1 MSELMARLT
10 PEERRGEWVRYYSPK
25 RIYEQLLQVH
35 LLDRIPVNTV
45 LEIGPYYGLVTAMLD
60 NAGYDVTT
68 LDHVPLRFERP
79 RRPHIEMDLTAIDT
93 AKLKGFDCIMC
104 CATLEHIPYDKARAV
119 LRGFRESG
127 APFVLI
133 SVPYQGHELFFQ
145 TYFNRHMFNAQF
157 SWKKLRFLK
166 NFSIDTDP
174 TGHKWEI
181 GYKGM
186 PLRRYEAMLKET
198 GFTILRRTFS
208 YPSFAVFHLL
218 ANGARITGRRL

>member
-1 MSELMARLT
+1 MSEPMAHLT
-10 PEERRGEWVRYYSPK
+10 PEERRREWVRYYSSK

-35 LLDRIPVNTV
+35 LLDRCPVNTV

-68 LDHVPLRFERP
+68 MDHVPLRFERP
-79 RRPHIEMDLTAIDT
+79 RRPHIEMDLTAIDA

-119 LRGFRESG
+119 LRGFREAG

-145 TYFNRHMFNAQF
+145 VYFNRLMLKAQF
-157 SWKKLRFLK
+157 SWKKFRFLK
-166 NFSIDTDP
+166 NFPIDPDP
-174 TGHKWEI
+174 TGHKWEV
-181 GYKGM
+181 GYKGL

-198 GFTILRRTFS
+198 GFTILRRAFS
-208 YPSFAVFHLL
+208 YPSFAVIHLL
-218 ANGARITGRRL
+218 ANQARTTR